1 DRRQPVGRR
10 TAPRGDRACA
20 GRAAAPDPARRTV
33 RGRRSDLGRRDP
45 AHRRA
50 SQAPRHRRADHRPQ
64 RARDLG
70 HLRPGV
76 YPQRRGCARAGGS
89 GHAPRQ
95 SRRAPGLPR
104 GILPPVAVHVV
115 QGIPRTMKPRL
126 QTSLGQQL
134 VLTPQ
139 LRQALHLLQLP
150 VIELEAEIAAAVES
164 NPLLD
169 WVEDAAPAAT
179 DDKDEAPAG
188 TGLESAPAAGDDA
201 GEQESAID
209 WPDSGSFEYSAGSGR
224 GGEGDEGDAASRMAQ
239 SETLHDHLAWQ
250 LHLSHLSPRDVR
262 IGAVLID
269 AIDDD
274 GYLRAPFAEIVAAMH
289 PEPAPGDDE
298 ILAVLRQ
305 IQRFDPVGVGA

>member
-1 DRRQPVGRR
+1 
-10 TAPRGDRACA
+10 
-20 GRAAAPDPARRTV
+20 
-33 RGRRSDLGRRDP
+33 
-45 AHRRA
+45 
-50 SQAPRHRRADHRPQ
+50 
-64 RARDLG
+64 
-70 HLRPGV
+70 
-76 YPQRRGCARAGGS
+76 
-89 GHAPRQ
+89 
-95 SRRAPGLPR
+95 
-104 GILPPVAVHVV
+104 
-115 QGIPRTMKPRL
+115 
-126 QTSLGQQL
+126 
-134 VLTPQ
+134 
-139 LRQALHLLQLP
+139 

-224 GGEGDEGDAASRMAQ
+224 GGEDDEGDAASRMAQ

-305 IQRFDPVGVGA
+305 IQRFDPVGVGARDLSECLCIQLDTLPVDTPGRALALRIADTLIDRLPRLGVPGVCEQLGCGTAEAETALQLLRSLD

>member
-104 GILPPVAVHVV
+104 GILPPVAAHVV
-115 QGIPRTMKPRL
+115 PGDPRTMKPRL
-126 QTSLGQQL
+126 QTSLGQHL

-169 WVEDAAPAAT
+169 WAEDAPAAAT
-179 DDKDEAPAG
+179 DDKEDAPEPVAPEAPADSR
-188 TGLESAPAAGDDA
+188 EWEAA
-201 GEQESAID
+201 SD
-209 WPDSGSFEYSAGSGR
+209 WPDSGGFEYTAGSGR
-224 GGEGDEGDAASRMAQ
+224 GGEDDEGDAASRMAQ
-239 SETLHDHLAWQ
+239 S
-250 LHLSHLSPRDVR
+250 
-262 IGAVLID
+262 
-269 AIDDD
+269 
-274 GYLRAPFAEIVAAMH
+274 
-289 PEPAPGDDE
+289 
-298 ILAVLRQ
+298 
-305 IQRFDPVGVGA
+305 